1 MNRPSGDSVHTGGIA
16 AKMAS
21 LEELKERSREIL
33 TRIEAL
39 RRYL

>member
-1 MNRPSGDSVHTGGIA
+1 VYNKIDRISGGGNKQMISV
-16 AKMAS
+16 
-21 LEELKERSREIL
+21 EELKERLKESG

>member
-1 MNRPSGDSVHTGGIA
+1 
-16 AKMAS
+16 MAS
-21 LEELKERSREIL
+21 LEELKERSRGIL

>member
-1 MNRPSGDSVHTGGIA
+1 
-16 AKMAS
+16 MAS